1 MTPAQSGD
9 GGDPAAPIDVMVYP
23 SQLTTRRV
31 REDLLGLLARVVG
44 GFMSGTAAELDD
56 LVTRTLSDIG
66 PMFDVDR
73 AYMFRYDYELQTL
86 SNTHEWCAPGITP
99 EIDNLTDLPLDTF
112 AWSYQEFQAGRPVNA
127 SDIANLPPEA
137 DAEREI
143 LAAQSI
149 RSVLLLPMLFE
160 TNLYGFVGFDHVRDH
175 RAWSE
180 EEVQVLWIIVNAF
193 ARSIRRHELNEQLEL
208 ASVVFSNAHEGI
220 FVADRT
226 GTILDVNPT
235 FSEITGFARDEA
247 IGQPLGILTSGLQ
260 GVGYHPGMWAAI
272 ADDGHWSGEMW
283 NRRKDGSL
291 FLERLT
297 LSGVSGPNGEIDQYV
312 GVFADITLIKQQE
325 ERLEQMAYYDPL
337 TKLPNRTLLAHRMQQ
352 ALSQTVRADS
362 MMAVCYLDLD
372 RFKPVNDEHGH
383 EIGDRLLVEV
393 AHRLSAALRAGDTVA
408 RLGGDEFVLI
418 LPHLASEAD
427 CRTLIERLQRR
438 ISLPFELVDGQ
449 NVEIGASIGIRLV
462 PPADADPDTLLR
474 QADQALYAAKQEGS
488 GRAHFFD
495 AEQDRQVSMKRAR
508 VTRVAAGLER
518 REMEVHFQ
526 PIIDLTTGQ
535 VRSAEAL
542 VRWQDPVLGLV
553 SPEAWLPL
561 IEDEEVIVELGEFVL
576 EQALLWGS
584 AWQAAGTV
592 PRINVNVSARELL
605 DPQFPERLRRALEGH
620 PDMDPGSLTLE
631 VLESAALADLS
642 SADTTLRKCRE
653 LGVQFA
659 LDDFGT
665 GYSSL
670 TYLQRL
676 PVSMLKIDRSF
687 VAGMATNDAD
697 HSIVTAV
704 LQLAR
709 TFDLVAVAEG
719 IESDEQRN
727 ALINLGCAFGQGYG
741 IATPMPPEQF
751 EQWVAQ
757 HHSSLTGG

>member
-1 MTPAQSGD
+1 MT
-9 GGDPAAPIDVMVYP
+9 YP
-23 SQLTTRRV
+23 SQLTTQRV

-56 LVTRTLSDIG
+56 LVTKTLSDIG

-73 AYMFRYDYELQTL
+73 AYMFLIDYDKQTL
-86 SNTHEWCAPGITP
+86 SNTHEWCAPGVTP
-99 EIDNLTDLPLDTF
+99 EQDNLQDLPLDAF
-112 AWSYQEFQAGRPVNA
+112 EWSFREFSAGRSV
-127 SDIANLPPEA
+127 IATDLADLPPEA
-137 DAEREI
+137 AVERET
-143 LAAQSI
+143 LEAQSI
-149 RSVLLLPMLFE
+149 KSVMLLPMLFE
-160 TNLYGFVGFDHVRDH
+160 DKLYGFVGFDHVRSH
-175 RAWSE
+175 RVWSGE
-180 EEVQVLWIIVNAF
+180 EIEVVRIIVNAF
-193 ARSIRRHELNEQLEL
+193 ARSMRRHELNEQLEL
-208 ASVVFSNAHEGI
+208 ASVVFRNAHEGI

-297 LSGVSGPNGEIDQYV
+297 LSGVTGPDGEIDQYV

-418 LPHLASEAD
+418 LPHLANEAD

-438 ISLPFELVDGQ
+438 IAQPFELVDGQ
-449 NVEIGASIGIRLV
+449 SVEIGASIGIRLV
-462 PPADADPDTLLR
+462 PPADADPDALLR

-508 VTRVAAGLER
+508 VNRVAVGLER

-526 PIIDLTTGQ
+526 PIIDLETGQ

-542 VRWQDPVLGLV
+542 VRWHDPVLGLV

-584 AWQAAGTV
+584 HWQEAGTV

-605 DPQFPERLRRALEGH
+605 DPQFPERLRRALEAH
-620 PDMDPGSLTLE
+620 PTMDPESLTLE

-642 SADTTLRKCRE
+642 SADTTLRRCRE

-687 VAGMATNDAD
+687 VAGMATDSAD

-709 TFDLVAVAEG
+709 TFGLAAVAEG
-719 IESDEQRN
+719 IESDEQRK
-727 ALINLGCAFGQGYG
+727 ALLDLGCRYGQGYG
-741 IATPMPPEQF
+741 IATPMTPEAFQ
-751 EQWVAQ
+751 EWVAE
-757 HHSSLTGG
+757 HAASLTRG

>member
-1 MTPAQSGD
+1 MTEARIGDDDTSTASGQIR
-9 GGDPAAPIDVMVYP
+9 AYP
-23 SQLTTRRV
+23 SQLSTRRV

-56 LVTRTLSDIG
+56 LVIKTLSDIG
-66 PMFDVDR
+66 PLFDVDR
-73 AYMFRYDYELQTL
+73 AYMFRYDYEQQTL

-99 EIDNLTDLPLDTF
+99 EQDNLTDLPLDTF
-112 AWSYQEFQAGRPVNA
+112 PWSFEEFRAGRPLNA
-127 SDIANLPPEA
+127 ADLSELPPEA
-137 DAEREI
+137 EAEREI

-149 RSVLLLPMLFE
+149 KSVLILPMLFE
-160 TNLYGFVGFDHVRDH
+160 DNLYGFVGFDHVRAH
-175 RAWSE
+175 RAWTE
-180 EEVQVLWIIVNAF
+180 EEVQVVRIIVNAF

-208 ASVVFSNAHEGI
+208 ASVVFRNAHEGI

-235 FSEITGFARDEA
+235 FSEITGFTRDEA
-247 IGQPLGILTSGLQ
+247 VGQPLGILTAGLQ

-297 LSGVSGPNGEIDQYV
+297 LSGVTGVDGEIDQYV

-352 ALSQTVRADS
+352 ALSQTIRADS

-418 LPHLASEAD
+418 LPHLASEDD

-438 ISLPFELVDGQ
+438 IAQPFELVDGQ
-449 NVEIGASIGIRLV
+449 SVEIGASIGIRLV

-488 GRAHFFD
+488 GHAHFFD
-495 AEQDRQVSMKRAR
+495 AEQDRQVSLKRAR

-526 PIIDLTTGQ
+526 PIIDLATGK

-542 VRWQDPVLGLV
+542 VRWRDPVLGLV

-576 EQALLWGS
+576 EQALSWS
-584 AWQAAGTV
+584 AAWQSSGTV
-592 PRINVNVSARELL
+592 PRINVNVSAREML
-605 DPQFPERLRRALEGH
+605 DPQFPERLHRVLQAH
-620 PDMDPGSLTLE
+620 PTVDPESLTLE
-631 VLESAALADLS
+631 VLESAALADLT
-642 SADTTLRKCRE
+642 SADTTLRRCRE
-653 LGVQFA
+653 LGVRFA

-687 VAGMATNDAD
+687 VAGMATDEAD

-709 TFDLVAVAEG
+709 TFSLATVAEG
-719 IESDEQRN
+719 IESDEQRK
-727 ALINLGCAFGQGYG
+727 ALLDLGCRYGQGYG
-741 IATPMPPEQF
+741 IATPMPPETF
-751 EQWVAQ
+751 EQWVAE
-757 HHSSLTGG
+757 HNSSLTHG

>member
-1 MTPAQSGD
+1 MTEAPRGD
-9 GGDPAAPIDVMVYP
+9 DSEATTETDVNAYV
-23 SQLTTRRV
+23 SHLTTRRV

-44 GFMSGTAAELDD
+44 GFMSGTAAELDN
-56 LVTRTLSDIG
+56 LVTNTLSDIG

-73 AYMFRYDYELQTL
+73 SYMFLIDYEKQTL
-86 SNTHEWCAPGITP
+86 SNTHEWCAPGVTP
-99 EIDNLTDLPLDTF
+99 ERDNLQDLPLEIF
-112 AWSYQEFQAGRPVNA
+112 SWSLAEFSAGRPVIA
-127 SDIANLPPEA
+127 SDLADLPPEA
-137 DAEREI
+137 EVERQTLE
-143 LAAQSI
+143 AQAI
-149 RSVLLLPMLFE
+149 RSVMLLPMLFE
-160 TNLYGFVGFDHVRDH
+160 DRLYGFVGFDHVRAH
-175 RAWSE
+175 RVWSE
-180 EEVQVLWIIVNAF
+180 EEIQVVRIIVNAF

-208 ASVVFSNAHEGI
+208 ASVVFRNAHEGI
-220 FVADRT
+220 FVADGT

-235 FSEITGFARDEA
+235 FSEITGFSREEA
-247 IGQPLGILTSGLQ
+247 LGQPLGILTSGLQ

-297 LSGVSGPNGEIDQYV
+297 LSGVAGPEGDIDQYV

-393 AHRLSAALRAGDTVA
+393 AHRLSGALRAGDTVA

-427 CRTLIERLQRR
+427 CRTLIDRLQRR
-438 ISLPFELVDGQ
+438 IAQPFELVDGQ
-449 NVEIGASIGIRLV
+449 SVEIGASIGIRLV
-462 PPADADPDTLLR
+462 PPSDADPDTLLR

-526 PIIDLTTGQ
+526 PIIDLASGQ

-542 VRWQDPVLGLV
+542 VRWHDPVLGLV

-561 IEDEEVIVELGEFVL
+561 IEDEEVILELGEFVL
-576 EQALLWGS
+576 EQALHWGS
-584 AWQAAGTV
+584 TWHANGTV

-605 DPQFPERLRRALEGH
+605 DPQFPERLRRVLNAH
-620 PDMDPGSLTLE
+620 PSMAPEALTLE

-642 SADTTLRKCRE
+642 SADTTLRRCRE

-687 VAGMATNDAD
+687 VAGMAAHAAD

-719 IESDEQRN
+719 IESEEQRS
-727 ALINLGCAFGQGYG
+727 ALLDLGCRLGQGYG
-741 IATPMPPEQF
+741 IAKPMAPEQF
-751 EQWVAQ
+751 EQWVAE
-757 HHSSLTGG
+757 HSQSLTRR